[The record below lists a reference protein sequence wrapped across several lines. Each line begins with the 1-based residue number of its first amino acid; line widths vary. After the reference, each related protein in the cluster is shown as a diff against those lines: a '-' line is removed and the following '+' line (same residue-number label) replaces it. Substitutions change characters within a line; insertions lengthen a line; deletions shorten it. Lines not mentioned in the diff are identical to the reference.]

1 MAMDFPDSPAVN
13 DTFTVGSRQWKFD
26 GATWLLVGTPRNNF
40 GTTESDVTSRPNY
53 DTVIFIGSTEPTV
66 GQSGD
71 VWIDN
76 S

>member
-13 DTFTVGSRQWKFD
+13 DTFSVGNRTWKWD
-26 GATWLLVGTPRNNF
+26 GTTWLLLGNPRNNF
-40 GTTESDVTSRPNY
+40 GVAESDVASRPSY
-53 DTVIFIGSTEPTV
+53 ETVIFIGSTEPSV
-66 GQSGD
+66 GQAGD